1 MFLLDIKMYNMHY
14 LYIFFNITNIFS
26 SQIPFFLALD
36 FKVNTIVIQIT
47 IQQQKDVSRHC
58 SSLHISFKKILITF
72 HRLDF
77 FKWKKFLMKFGYFP
91 LIMSQIIIKTI
102 RQRILRLLRSDYGQG
117 QILQCFKIKQ
127 TKKPSS
133 NRIIQVIN

>member
-47 IQQQKDVSRHC
+47 I
-58 SSLHISFKKILITF
+58 
-72 HRLDF
+72 
-77 FKWKKFLMKFGYFP
+77 
-91 LIMSQIIIKTI
+91 
-102 RQRILRLLRSDYGQG
+102 
-117 QILQCFKIKQ
+117 
-127 TKKPSS
+127 
-133 NRIIQVIN
+133 